1 MTLGGSLRKTILTI
15 TLWPLN
21 KEWRGQ
27 HSQFLR
33 CFFATFPYKLNTL
46 GLAMFWGGGFLQFL
60 STITLIS
67 YLIWCLLH
75 PLSPLLLWKPV
86 LCSSGFP
93 HFFTNSKFLQNLM
106 WVVKL
111 IFCWQTLHV
120 DWQLIRWSN
129 CAISWKLILK
139 FMYNQFHSLLAPIQ
153 DLNIFS
159 QITFV
164 GLGLLCDHFCHLQ
177 IFVTSVP
184 RVIPVEKI
192 CNLEKFQM
200 SVRCGEIWNLLH
212 CVHDLWYF
220 VAFWNIVVQYMGWEW
235 PWSNRCPILP
245 GCHLIYKNMKSIIM
259 LRLLWNIFGDLR
271 CFVAKSVCCDVH
283 AIVRRKF

>member
-1 MTLGGSLRKTILTI
+1 MKQLRNFMETDFKIYVQPISFLVGSYSRPQYFLTNHLCRI
-15 TLWPLN
+15 RFTVWP
-21 KEWRGQ
+21 
-27 HSQFLR
+27 FLS
-33 CFFATFPYKLNTL
+33 FADLIFAT
-46 GLAMFWGGGFLQFL
+46 G
-60 STITLIS
+60 
-67 YLIWCLLH
+67 
-75 PLSPLLLWKPV
+75 
-86 LCSSGFP
+86 
-93 HFFTNSKFLQNLM
+93 
-106 WVVKL
+106 
-111 IFCWQTLHV
+111 
-120 DWQLIRWSN
+120 
-129 CAISWKLILK
+129 
-139 FMYNQFHSLLAPIQ
+139 
-153 DLNIFS
+153 
-159 QITFV
+159 
-164 GLGLLCDHFCHLQ
+164 
-177 IFVTSVP
+177 VP

-212 CVHDLWYF
+212 CVYDLWYF